1 MARISPMFIEGRNI
15 KNFGDIQRSF
25 MFEVEVMNFTNKQ
38 VPGYDAALGTN
49 WKTEDVTLRARN
61 CVIPQR
67 GHEAIES
74 NFGAMK
80 QFFPGKPTFSN
91 TTTIQFEETE
101 SQGIG
106 IWLYNWHQLIFDVTK
121 GHSMSGKK
129 RGGAPNSKTA
139 YVDMIRVTPVRYNG
153 EVFENSIYFYNAWL
167 QNVDDVSLGYDTNEA
182 VKYNATF
189 QFDFWLLGDTASAPY
204 LGGPNPQLKL
214 NMQET
219 AS

>member
-15 KNFGDIQRSF
+15 KNFADIERSF
-25 MFEVEVMNFTNKQ
+25 MFEVEIMNFTNKQ
-38 VPGYDAALGTN
+38 LPGYDMALGTN
-49 WKTEDVTLRARN
+49 WKSEDITFRARN
-61 CVIPQR
+61 ATIPQR

-80 QFFPGKPTFSN
+80 QYFPGKPSFGN
-91 TTTIQFEETE
+91 TTSIQFEETE

-106 IWLYNWHQLIFDVTK
+106 IWLYNWHQMIFDVTK
-121 GHSMSGKK
+121 GHSNSGKK
-129 RGGAPNSKTA
+129 RGQTKSDA

-153 EVFENSIYFYNAWL
+153 EVFNNSIYFYNAWL
-167 QNVDDVSLGYDTNEA
+167 QNVDDVALDYSTNEA

-189 QFDFWLLGDTASAPY
+189 QFDFWLMGDTDNPPY
-204 LGGPNPQLKL
+204 LGGPNPTLKL
-214 NMQET
+214 NVQET